1 MSGAAAVM
9 ALRPSRRLMAAGGL
23 LGALTMGALA
33 SANIAGLRINSTAS
47 MPRGLWRVV
56 QRDAPLQRG
65 EIVTVCPP
73 DTKPIRQGVTR
84 GYIPAGD
91 CPDGYE
97 PLVKPIAAIAGDLVA
112 VSAAGVT
119 VNGQPVQGT
128 AQLPRDGA
136 GRPLRPFPAGIYR
149 VVAGELW
156 LLSGHDPRS
165 FDSRYFGPV
174 PAKNVQGVAHPVWVL
189 R

>member
-1 MSGAAAVM
+1 MLGVGKLQTRAVRQPVQAKEVQFANDAAIDFRQSYV
-9 ALRPSRRLMAAGGL
+9 AGVFDEQ
-23 LGALTMGALA
+23 
-33 SANIAGLRINSTAS
+33 
-47 MPRGLWRVV
+47 VV
-56 QRDAPLQRG
+56 KAQV
-65 EIVTVCPP
+65 EIV
-73 DTKPIRQGVTR
+73 
-84 GYIPAGD
+84 
-91 CPDGYE
+91 
-97 PLVKPIAAIAGDLVA
+97 IAGDLVA
-112 VSAAGVT
+112 ISAAGVT

-174 PAKNVQGVAHPVWVL
+174 PTKNVQGVARPIWVL